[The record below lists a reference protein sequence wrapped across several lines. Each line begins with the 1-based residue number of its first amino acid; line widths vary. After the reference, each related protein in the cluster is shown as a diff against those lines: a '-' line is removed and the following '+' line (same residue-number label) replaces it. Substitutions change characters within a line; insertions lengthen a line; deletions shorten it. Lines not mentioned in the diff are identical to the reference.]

1 MAPMLRHAL
10 FLLLC
15 APCMLH
21 PRMSSGQGFI
31 VEIGPPL
38 AQDGIGVAALSD
50 GFLVGARLHAREP
63 QRHMAGLWRFTPQGA
78 PVALDTV
85 PGLDGNAFPQALAHG
100 DDGSC
105 FLVGSVIPPQRHDHE
120 PFVAKRAPDGSIAWI
135 ARPQLPGSH
144 QLLGVRALPDGGA
157 LACGVASAGMGH
169 DAFIARFAPDGS
181 LAWSLTE
188 GTELDEEA
196 HAILLVGDA
205 IIVTGRQVNF
215 GGTSDAWFARLDP
228 DGTLAWTTS
237 WGGVGNEAGYGLA
250 PLGNAAFVMAGTSDS
265 YGPFDMSEQR
275 RKSRAYLLA
284 LDLQG
289 DSLWTRAYGDT
300 LYDQRAFGIA
310 AAANGDLLICGE
322 RTAVIGAGDAF
333 AARISPAGTLLWQR
347 TWDLG
352 KEERLLAVSA
362 LPDGLITTGWAFGEL
377 ARQVVLIRRD
387 PGGN

>member
-1 MAPMLRHAL
+1 MALKTRHAL
-10 FLLLC
+10 LFQLSALC
-15 APCMLH
+15 MFHPC
-21 PRMSSGQGFI
+21 MSSGQGFI

-38 AQDGIGVAALSD
+38 AQDGVGVAALSD
-50 GFLVGARLHAREP
+50 GFLIGARLHARDP
-63 QRHMAGLWRFTPQGA
+63 QRHLAGLWRFTPQGA
-78 PVALDTV
+78 PMALDTL
-85 PGLDGNAFPQALAHG
+85 LDLEGNAFPQSLVRG

-105 FLVGSVIPPQRHDHE
+105 YLVGSMIPPQRHDHE

-144 QLLGVRALPDGGA
+144 QLLGAHALPDGGA

-196 HAILLVGDA
+196 HAITVVDDA

-215 GGTSDAWFARLDP
+215 GGTSDAWFARLDQ
-228 DGTLAWTTS
+228 DGAVAWTTS
-237 WGGVGNEAGYGLA
+237 WGGVGNETGYGLV
-250 PLGNAAFVMAGTSDS
+250 PLGSAAFVMAGTSDS

-289 DSLWTRAYGDT
+289 DSLWTRAFGDT

-310 AAANGDLLICGE
+310 AAANGDLLICGD

-333 AARISPAGTLLWQR
+333 AARISPAGALLWQR

-352 KEERLLAVSA
+352 KEERLLAVAA
-362 LPDGLITTGWAFGEL
+362 LPDGFITTGWAFGEL